1 MTPALFSHRKHWAAR
16 LGTAPFLPMTRA
28 EMTALGWDACDIILV
43 TGDAYIDHPSFGM
56 ALIGRL
62 LEAQGYRVGII
73 SQPDWLSVDA
83 FRGLGQP
90 TLYFG
95 VTAGNMDSMVNRY
108 TSDRK
113 VRSDDAYTPN
123 AAPNK
128 RPDRAVTVYAQR
140 CREAYPGTPVIIG
153 SIEASLRRI
162 AHYDYWSDTVRRSVL
177 PDSKADLL
185 IFGNAERA
193 LLEVTHRLSRGENI
207 ADIRDVRGT
216 AFMVN
221 RDWKP
226 EANWIEVM
234 STELDIPGA
243 IDAHVD
249 PYAMTPS
256 TLPSPASGGGVGGE
270 GKAPAKAR
278 PLPADLLAHA
288 RELRSQQTD
297 AEQFMWGILRAKRF
311 LDYKFRRQHPVAPYI
326 LDFYCDELKLAIE
339 LDGGQHADQQP
350 YDEARTQ
357 ALKAQGIHVLRFWN
371 NDVLSQTEPV
381 LEGIYQAILALEAP
395 SPLAPPPAS
404 PLSPTLSRLRE
415 REQMPSPDQLM
426 GEGNIQPLRFVP
438 KAERLAARQ
447 AERERTVIR
456 LPDYDQ
462 VKNNPSF
469 YAHASRV
476 FHLESNP
483 GNARAMR
490 QAHGVRDVWLN
501 PPPIPLSTP
510 DMDAVYDM
518 PYARAP
524 HPSYGDAKIPAWEM
538 IRFSINIMRGCFGG
552 CTFCSITEHEGRII
566 QSRSEDSVIREIEAI
581 RDKTPGFTGIISD
594 LGGPTANM
602 YRMACK
608 SKKIETACR
617 RPSCVFPDV
626 CDNLNTDHTP
636 LIHMYRR
643 ARAVPG
649 VKKILISSGLRYDLA
664 VRSPEYV
671 KELVQHHVGG
681 YLKIAPEHT
690 EPGPLSKMM
699 KPGMGAYDR
708 FKNMFEAAS
717 KAVGKKQYL
726 IPYFIAAHPGTTDE
740 DMMNLALWLKKNDFR
755 LDQVQT
761 FLPTPMALATTMYHT
776 EKNPLKKVLGGKGE
790 SVPVVRQART
800 RRLHKAFLRYH
811 DADNWPLLREALK
824 EMGREDL
831 IGNSKK
837 HLIPLY
843 QPAGT
848 GRQPEGT
855 RAPRAEGARGK
866 PGQGK
871 PGQPRPGQDR
881 SAQPKP
887 GTGKSA
893 PAKAGSGKPA
903 TGKPTPSTR
912 GRPPRKGTPTSSG
925 LKPGEDRMP
934 QVPKHPL
941 SQRRGGGKSR

>member
-1 MTPALFSHRKHWAAR
+1 MTHALFSHRKHWAAR
-16 LGTAPFLPMTRA
+16 LGTAPFLPMSRA
-28 EMTALGWDACDIILV
+28 EMAALGWDACDIILV

-56 ALIGRL
+56 ALVGRL

-73 SQPDWLSVDA
+73 SQPDWHSADA
-83 FRGLGQP
+83 FRALGQP

-108 TSDRK
+108 TSERK
-113 VRSDDAYTPN
+113 TRSDDAYTPN
-123 AAPNK
+123 AEPNK

-140 CREAYPGTPVIIG
+140 CREAFPGTPVIIG

-193 LLEVTHRLSRGENI
+193 LLDVTHRLAKGEAIGN
-207 ADIRDVRGT
+207 IRDVRGT
-216 AFMVN
+216 AFMVA

-226 EANWIEVM
+226 EDSWIEVM
-234 STELDIPGA
+234 STELDTPGA

-249 PYAMTPS
+249 PYAMSPS
-256 TLPSPASGGGVGGE
+256 
-270 GKAPAKAR
+270 APA
-278 PLPADLLAHA
+278 P
-288 RELRSQQTD
+288 QTPED
-297 AEQFMWGILRAKRF
+297 AALIKT
-311 LDYKFRRQHPVAPYI
+311 API
-326 LDFYCDELKLAIE
+326 
-339 LDGGQHADQQP
+339 
-350 YDEARTQ
+350 
-357 ALKAQGIHVLRFWN
+357 
-371 NDVLSQTEPV
+371 
-381 LEGIYQAILALEAP
+381 
-395 SPLAPPPAS
+395 
-404 PLSPTLSRLRE
+404 RL
-415 REQMPSPDQLM
+415 
-426 GEGNIQPLRFVP
+426 VP

-447 AERERTVIR
+447 DVRARTVIR

-476 FHLESNP
+476 LHLESNP

-490 QAHGVRDVWLN
+490 QAHGERDVWLN

-510 DMDAVYDM
+510 DMDAVYDL

-538 IRFSINIMRGCFGG
+538 IRFSVNIMRGCFGG

-566 QSRSEDSVIREIEAI
+566 QSRSEDSVIKEIEAI
-581 RDKTPGFTGIISD
+581 RDKTPGFTGVISD

-608 SKKIETACR
+608 SETIEKACR
-617 RPSCVFPDV
+617 RLSCVFPDI

-643 ARAVPG
+643 ARALPG
-649 VKKILISSGLRYDLA
+649 IKKILISSGLRYDLA

-690 EPGPLSKMM
+690 ESGPLNKMM

-708 FKNMFEAAS
+708 FKDMFEAAS

-740 DMMNLALWLKKNDFR
+740 DMLNLALWLKKHDFR

-776 EKNPLKKVLGGKGE
+776 EKNPLKKVLGGKAE
-790 SVPVVRQART
+790 SVQVVRQGRT

-824 EMGREDL
+824 EMGRDDL

-837 HLIPLY
+837 HLIPLF

-848 GRQPEGT
+848 GKQPEGA
-855 RAPRAEGARGK
+855 RAPRAEGGRAK
-866 PGQGK
+866 PGSAK
-871 PGQPRPGQDR
+871 PNAAR
-881 SAQPKP
+881 P
-887 GTGKSA
+887 GTGKPA
-893 PAKAGSGKPA
+893 PAKTGSSKSGSDKPASGKPA
-903 TGKPTPSTR
+903 PTSR
-912 GRPPRKGTPTSSG
+912 GRP
-925 LKPGEDRMP
+925 P

-941 SQRRGGGKSR
+941 SQRRGGGKSH

>member
-1 MTPALFSHRKHWAAR
+1 MTHALFSHRKHWAAR

-28 EMTALGWDACDIILV
+28 EMAALGWDACDIILV

-56 ALIGRL
+56 ALIGRM

-73 SQPDWLSVDA
+73 SQPDWHSADA
-83 FRGLGQP
+83 FRALGQP

-108 TSDRK
+108 TSERK
-113 VRSDDAYTPN
+113 TRSDDAYTPN
-123 AAPNK
+123 AEPNK

-140 CREAYPGTPVIIG
+140 CREAFPGTPVIIG

-193 LLEVTHRLSRGENI
+193 LLDVTHRLAKGEKI
-207 ADIRDVRGT
+207 GDIRDLRGT
-216 AFMVN
+216 AFMVT

-226 EANWIEVM
+226 PTPEAEIEGGSNWLEVM
-234 STELDIPGA
+234 STELDTPGA

-249 PYAMTPS
+249 PYAMTPAGP
-256 TLPSPASGGGVGGE
+256 TAQTPE
-270 GKAPAKAR
+270 GTAPVR
-278 PLPADLLAHA
+278 
-288 RELRSQQTD
+288 
-297 AEQFMWGILRAKRF
+297 I
-311 LDYKFRRQHPVAPYI
+311 
-326 LDFYCDELKLAIE
+326 
-339 LDGGQHADQQP
+339 
-350 YDEARTQ
+350 
-357 ALKAQGIHVLRFWN
+357 
-371 NDVLSQTEPV
+371 
-381 LEGIYQAILALEAP
+381 
-395 SPLAPPPAS
+395 
-404 PLSPTLSRLRE
+404 
-415 REQMPSPDQLM
+415 
-426 GEGNIQPLRFVP
+426 VP
-438 KAERLAARQ
+438 RAERLAAKQEVR
-447 AERERTVIR
+447 ARTVIR

-462 VKNNPSF
+462 VKNNPSL

-476 FHLESNP
+476 LHLESNP
-483 GNARAMR
+483 GNARALR
-490 QAHGVRDVWLN
+490 QAHGERDVWLN
-501 PPPIPLSTP
+501 PPPIPLTTP
-510 DMDAVYDM
+510 EMDMVYDL

-581 RDKTPGFTGIISD
+581 RDKTPGFTGVISD

-608 SKKIETACR
+608 SKTIEQACR
-617 RPSCVFPDV
+617 RLSCVYPDI
-626 CDNLNTDHTP
+626 CDNLGTDHTP

-643 ARAVPG
+643 ARALPG

-690 EPGPLSKMM
+690 EAGPLSKMM

-708 FKNMFEAAS
+708 FKDMFEAAS
-717 KAVGKKQYL
+717 RAVGKKQYL

-740 DMMNLALWLKKNDFR
+740 DMLNLALWLKKHDFR

-776 EKNPLKKVLGGKGE
+776 EKNPLKKVLSGKAE
-790 SVPVVRQART
+790 AVSVVKQGRT

-837 HLIPLY
+837 HLIPLF

-855 RAPRAEGARGK
+855 RTPRTEGSRAKPGAGKAGASKPGAARSGAGK
-866 PGQGK
+866 PAPTQAGSSKSGTDK
-871 PGQPRPGQDR
+871 P
-881 SAQPKP
+881 A
-887 GTGKSA
+887 
-893 PAKAGSGKPA
+893 SGKPA
-903 TGKPTPSTR
+903 PTSR
-912 GRPPRKGTPTSSG
+912 GRP
-925 LKPGEDRMP
+925 P

-941 SQRRGGGKSR
+941 SQRRGGGKTR